1 MNTLLA
7 GLVLL
12 VVAAVVL
19 LKVLRRSD
27 KSQAPAPSG
36 APRASVPNPAPR
48 AAPTSPQT
56 SAAAPVPPLA
66 LPAELQSFQRLQASD
81 LAPERRAEL
90 LQRLGQIPRPPKSLQ
105 RLVSPD
111 FVQTATSLELSELVL
126 GEPQVA
132 AKVLATVNSPL
143 YGLSRPV
150 VSLGQGI
157 TFLGL
162 NTVRGICVRYMLDQA
177 FPVSDP
183 VIKLA
188 LDRMWNASALASELT
203 LRLAP
208 RLGLPDAGA
217 LVTQV
222 VLSYLGHQAALS
234 LLTPPQ
240 VQELQGQDLLTRT
253 QQEQAWLGLGGAE
266 LGRMLMQAWEL
277 PASIVSA
284 VTAVDGWLA
293 HPSTENNTSTT
304 GTALCYLC
312 ARLGEKLALG
322 DWTDLASHPLQADES
337 IDLLVV
343 KHQLLTTHGERL
355 SEALAAPELQQALQP
370 MLDAMAAPAA

>member
-1 MNTLLA
+1 MNTLIA

-19 LKVLRRSD
+19 LKVLRRSN
-27 KSQAPAPSG
+27 KSQAPLATTRP
-36 APRASVPNPAPR
+36 SVPTPTPR
-48 AAPTSPQT
+48 AAPTASQT
-56 SAAAPVPPLA
+56 PATAPVPPLA
-66 LPAELQSFQRLQASD
+66 LPAELQSFQRLQAND
-81 LAPERRAEL
+81 LDPARRAEL

-162 NTVRGICVRYMLDQA
+162 NTVRGICVRYMLDHA

-183 VIKLA
+183 VVKQA

-253 QQEQAWLGLGGAE
+253 QQEQTWLGLGGAE
-266 LGRMLMQAWEL
+266 LGRLLMQAWEL
-277 PASIVSA
+277 PDSIVNA

-293 HPSTENNTSTT
+293 QPSTENNASVT

-312 ARLGEKLALG
+312 SRLGEKLAFG
-322 DWTDLASHPLQADES
+322 DWADLASHPLAEEDS

-355 SEALAAPELQQALQP
+355 NEALAAPELQQALQP

>member
-1 MNTLLA
+1 MNTLFASLA
-7 GLVLL
+7 LL
-12 VVAAVVL
+12 VVAALVL

-27 KSQAPAPSG
+27 KSKPPSA
-36 APRASVPNPAPR
+36 APRP
-48 AAPTSPQT
+48 
-56 SAAAPVPPLA
+56 AAPVSVPRSAPTAPPASSDTPSPVTLA
-66 LPAELQSFQRLQASD
+66 LPAALQSFQRLQAGD
-81 LAPERRAEL
+81 LDSARWYEL

-105 RLVSPD
+105 RLVSTD

-126 GEPQVA
+126 GEPEVA
-132 AKVLATVNSPL
+132 AKVIATVNSPL

-150 VSLGQGI
+150 VSIGQSI

-162 NTVRGICVRYMLDQA
+162 NTVRGICLRYMLDHA

-183 VIKLA
+183 VIKRA

-208 RLGLPDAGA
+208 RLGLPDTGA

-234 LLTPPQ
+234 LLTPAQ
-240 VQELQGQDLLTRT
+240 VQELQRQDLLTRT

-266 LGRMLMQAWEL
+266 LGRLLMQSWEL
-277 PASIVSA
+277 PEAIVSA
-284 VTAVDGWLA
+284 VTAVDGWLEQPA
-293 HPSTENNTSTT
+293 NANNASTT

-312 ARLGEKLALG
+312 SRLGEKLAFG
-322 DWTDLASHPLQADES
+322 EWTDLASHPLQDDNS

-343 KHQLLTTHGERL
+343 KHQLLSTHGDRL

-370 MLDAMAAPAA
+370 MLEAMAAPAA

>member
-1 MNTLLA
+1 MNTLIA

-19 LKVLRRSD
+19 LKVLRRSN
-27 KSQAPAPSG
+27 KSQAPLATTRP
-36 APRASVPNPAPR
+36 SVPTPTPR
-48 AAPTSPQT
+48 AAPTAPQT
-56 SAAAPVPPLA
+56 PATAPVPPLA
-66 LPAELQSFQRLQASD
+66 LPAELQSFQRLQAND
-81 LAPERRAEL
+81 LDPARRAEL

-162 NTVRGICVRYMLDQA
+162 NTVRGICVRYMLDHA

-183 VIKLA
+183 VVKQA

-240 VQELQGQDLLTRT
+240 VQELRGLDLLTRT
-253 QQEQAWLGLGGAE
+253 QQEQTWLGLGGAE
-266 LGRMLMQAWEL
+266 LGRLLMQAWEL
-277 PASIVSA
+277 PDSIVNA

-293 HPSTENNTSTT
+293 QPSAENNASVT

-312 ARLGEKLALG
+312 SRLGEKLAFG
-322 DWTDLASHPLQADES
+322 DWADLASHPLAEDDS

-355 SEALAAPELQQALQP
+355 NEALAAPELQQALQP